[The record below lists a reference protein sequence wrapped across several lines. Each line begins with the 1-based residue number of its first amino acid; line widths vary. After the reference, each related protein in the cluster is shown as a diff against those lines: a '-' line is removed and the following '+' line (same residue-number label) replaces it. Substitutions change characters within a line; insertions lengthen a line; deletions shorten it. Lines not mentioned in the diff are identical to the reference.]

1 MILPYIRIN
10 SLNGGCQLG
19 RTQGLL
25 GRNGSMIG
33 SEILALTKE
42 SILLALVSRLV
53 VLEALA
59 DMAICPSLLAWHVD
73 LLVFRMRGGRFEPH
87 LGLAGSLA
95 MICGG
100 ACEICKSR

>member
-10 SLNGGCQLG
+10 SLNGDCQLG

-59 DMAICPSLLAWHVD
+59 DMAVCLSLLTRHGD
-73 LLVFRMRGGRFEPH
+73 LLVTENAGRH
-87 LGLAGSLA
+87 Q
-95 MICGG
+95 
-100 ACEICKSR
+100 